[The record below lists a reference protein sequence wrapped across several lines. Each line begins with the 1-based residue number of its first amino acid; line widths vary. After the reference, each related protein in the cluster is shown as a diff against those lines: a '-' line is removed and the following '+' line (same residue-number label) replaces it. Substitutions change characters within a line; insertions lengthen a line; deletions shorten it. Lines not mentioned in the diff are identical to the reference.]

1 MDGSQIDEVMQQ
13 QDGVEEGNEE
23 EGAIVAASPD
33 APAAR
38 LMEGL
43 QNHGESSERYGRN
56 NYLFS
61 SMMLGYLFSS
71 PFVHVTFAEAILPM
85 DHLKRFQMIIVIHL
99 SWCRRWASFSR
110 RMQML
115 IRSTTCM
122 LYILALESDC
132 RGIIIVRAS
141 K

>member
-43 QNHGESSERYGRN
+43 QNHGESSERYVLIYCSILELGPGQ
-56 NYLFS
+56 LF
-61 SMMLGYLFSS
+61 
-71 PFVHVTFAEAILPM
+71 V
-85 DHLKRFQMIIVIHL
+85 Q
-99 SWCRRWASFSR
+99 
-110 RMQML
+110 
-115 IRSTTCM
+115 
-122 LYILALESDC
+122 
-132 RGIIIVRAS
+132 
-141 K
+141 